1 MTGRAYEEEY
11 HVTYALHRLL
21 FVSTEVTSDRDSI
34 TSVFVDAHSANGYS
48 WRRSSGQLSTILAQE
63 HRRATVA

>member
-1 MTGRAYEEEY
+1 MTERADEKGY

-34 TSVFVDAHSANGYS
+34 ASVFVDAHSANGYS
-48 WRRSSGQLSTILAQE
+48 
-63 HRRATVA
+63 